1 MAFCG
6 NCGTKAVGEFCINC
20 GRPTQAISEP
30 AQPVQAAPI
39 PASVEPIVAAEVI
52 TPEPQPVTLPPV
64 VEAEAQVVEA
74 EVPVQQPVQPVALEE
89 VVPKV
94 VEDQTSQLTGG
105 TAETIQELVPAE
117 ARRKSSKKI
126 PLIVGG
132 SLIVLAALLFPGSGE
147 VTVTYTDYTSENNPA
162 VDLTL
167 QIEGQDIRIPKDAI
181 GETLYTGT
189 WSSFQASVLRVV
201 PDPKNDEVIEIK
213 LPQLGSLGI
222 WNFNKARTITIS
234 AYDGSVDVDISG
246 GDNFSEVDYVSAT
259 RSFYER
265 DLATCKEDFNEDFGY
280 AIKLGRNSYTNYLSF
295 VEDSQ
300 LDGTRTLLYTTWA
313 RRADTLQGKMTGY
326 LSLMDDNSLSTTDA
340 NFNSLRTDAQL
351 AFIDLRSA
359 WKNLETVSRNESESK
374 WDAAW
379 TRIYNAETELYN
391 TVDAFAA
398 TAKGVGGKIC
408 VAELNRE

>member
-20 GRPTQAISEP
+20 GKPTQAIS
-30 AQPVQAAPI
+30 QPVQAAPT
-39 PASVEPIVAAEVI
+39 PVAVEPVVVAEVVA
-52 TPEPQPVTLPPV
+52 PQPQPVTLPPV
-64 VEAEAQVVEA
+64 AEPEPQVVEA
-74 EVPVQQPVQPVALEE
+74 VVPAQQPVKPVVLEE
-89 VVPKV
+89 VAPKV

-105 TAETIQELVPAE
+105 TAEAIQEPVPAE
-117 ARRKSSKKI
+117 GRRKSSKKI

-132 SLIVLAALLFPGSGE
+132 LVIVLAALLFPGSGE
-147 VTVTYTDYTSENNPA
+147 VTVVYSDLTSEENPA

-167 QIEGQDIRIPKDAI
+167 QFEGQDIRIPKDAV
-181 GETLYTGT
+181 GETFYTGT
-189 WSSFQASVLRVV
+189 WSSFQASELRLI
-201 PDPKNDEVIEIK
+201 PDPKSDEIIEISM
-213 LPQLGSLGI
+213 PQLGSLGI
-222 WNFNKARTITIS
+222 WNFNKARTIYIS
-234 AYDGSVDVDISG
+234 ADDDSLDLIISG
-246 GDNFSEVDYVSAT
+246 GDNFSEVDYVSSS

-265 DLATCKEDFNEDFGY
+265 DLATCKEDFNDDFGY
-280 AIKLGRNSYTNYLSF
+280 AINLGRNSYTNYLSF
-295 VEDSQ
+295 VEDAQ

-313 RRADTLQGKMTGY
+313 SRADNLQGKMTSY
-326 LSLMDDNSLSTTDA
+326 LSLMDDNSLSTTDS
-340 NFNSLRTDAQL
+340 NLNSLRTDVQL

-359 WKNLETVSRNESESK
+359 WTNFETVSRNESESK

-391 TVDAFAA
+391 KVDSFAA